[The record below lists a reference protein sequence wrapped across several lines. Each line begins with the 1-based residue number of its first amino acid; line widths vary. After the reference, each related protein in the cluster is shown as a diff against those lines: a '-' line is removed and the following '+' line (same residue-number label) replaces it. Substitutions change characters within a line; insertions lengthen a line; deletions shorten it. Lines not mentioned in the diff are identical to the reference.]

1 MSKRIYISPSWA
13 FHDDR
18 GDALNPQLFTLL
30 NRIKETGK
38 LTKAAA
44 LANISYRHGW
54 NLLDQ
59 AHQFFGS
66 PVVHLEK
73 GRGATLSPLGEKLL
87 WAEQRVAARLTPQME
102 NLASEL
108 NIEIHKEIADLS
120 PILRLHASHGYAV
133 ALLPDYALGFQLDLQ
148 YKSPIDALAALNR
161 GACDLAGIHVPA
173 DLRIEPLIARYA
185 EYLNTKHYRVI
196 RFITRQQGLMVAP
209 GNPHQVRGIQDLAR
223 KALKLINRQ
232 QDSGTRALLDRL
244 LADALVDH
252 TTINGYLEEEFTHTA
267 VAAFVAAGMADIG
280 FGVEAAA
287 RQFKLDFIPIAQE
300 HYLMICHRRT
310 LRQTACQQFLDQIRS
325 PAFQARVASLPGYRS
340 TRCGVVEAL
349 SESLL

>member
-1 MSKRIYISPSWA
+1 MMIE
-13 FHDDR
+13 

-148 YKSPIDALAALNR
+148 YKSPIDARTGSECSNAQTCSQYFANR
-161 GACDLAGIHVPA
+161 PVVSPTCAPSSTPMRQGVAV
-173 DLRIEPLIARYA
+173 EVVVAR
-185 EYLNTKHYRVI
+185 
-196 RFITRQQGLMVAP
+196 
-209 GNPHQVRGIQDLAR
+209 
-223 KALKLINRQ
+223 
-232 QDSGTRALLDRL
+232 
-244 LADALVDH
+244 
-252 TTINGYLEEEFTHTA
+252 
-267 VAAFVAAGMADIG
+267 
-280 FGVEAAA
+280 
-287 RQFKLDFIPIAQE
+287 
-300 HYLMICHRRT
+300 
-310 LRQTACQQFLDQIRS
+310 
-325 PAFQARVASLPGYRS
+325 
-340 TRCGVVEAL
+340 
-349 SESLL
+349 